1 MSNKWEV
8 TEDGYFK
15 RSRYVECPSGEIIGY
30 ISSVYADKSE
40 WRPSIGG
47 FQEPYV
53 GPYVTEDLARKAV
66 EQAVANQSKC
76 KDK

>member
-8 TEDGYFK
+8 TEDGYYK
-15 RSRYVECPSGEIIGY
+15 RSRWVESPFGEIIGY
-30 ISSVYADKSE
+30 IFSVSADKSE
-40 WRPSIGG
+40 WQPSIAG

-53 GPYVTEDLARKAV
+53 VSYVTEDLARKAV

-76 KDK
+76 KVK